1 MKKLILS
8 LIMFSAAYMLSAQ
21 STKVV
26 SAFNYLRSGKLDK
39 ALENIEA
46 ATNHEKTMNDPKTW
60 LYRGNVYIQIA
71 ASTNPD
77 YKKLAENP
85 VQTAYDSYQKSIELD
100 TDKEY
105 YQKNMIGLYACAE
118 QFYNKGV
125 ENYNLK
131 QYQQALEAFEKTIKI
146 NNIFGN
152 KDTLATFNAALC
164 AEMTGNNSKAKE
176 HLQSLIKS
184 NYNNPSIYSSL
195 STIYK
200 NENDTTK
207 AIKTIEQGRKKFPDS
222 YELIIAEANI
232 YLATGNAFKAQNALN
247 QAIAIDPKN
256 PTIHFAVGT
265 NYEKINDIE
274 NAEKAYLKAIEL
286 KPDYADAYYNLGA
299 LHVNKAV
306 AILEK
311 ANALP
316 LGDKNYDVLKKQA
329 DEQLTKALP
338 NLEKASELLPNDLTI
353 LTSLKDIY
361 IRLNNFDKLKVI
373 NQKIENLKK

>member
-8 LIMFSAAYMLSAQ
+8 LIMFSTAYMLSAQ

-39 ALENIEA
+39 ALESIEA
-46 ATNHEKTMNDPKTW
+46 AITHEKTMNDPKTW

-71 ASTNPD
+71 ASTNPE
-77 YKKLAENP
+77 YKKLVENP
-85 VQTAYDSYQKSIELD
+85 VQIAYDSYQKSIELD

-125 ENYNLK
+125 EKYNVK
-131 QYQQALEAFEKTIKI
+131 QYQDALESFEKTIKI

-164 AEMTGNNSKAKE
+164 AEMVGNNSKAKE

-184 NYNNPSIYSSL
+184 NYYNPSIYSSL

-200 NENDTTK
+200 NENDTLK
-207 AIKTIEQGRKKFPDS
+207 AIKTIETGRKKFPDS

-232 YLATGNAFKAQNALN
+232 YLATGNTLKAQNALN

-265 NYEKINDIE
+265 NYEKINDFD
-274 NAEKAYLKAIEL
+274 NAEKAYKKAIEI

-299 LHVNKAV
+299 LHVNNAV
-306 AILEK
+306 SILEK

-316 LGDKNYDVLKKQA
+316 LGDKNYDILKKQA

-338 NLEKASELLPNDLTI
+338 NLEKASELLPNDLAI

-361 IRLNNFDKLKVI
+361 IRLNNLDKLKEV
-373 NQKIENLKK
+373 NQKIEKLKK